1 MMRNRREQF
10 ARRRRC
16 RLPPSARSDY
26 ANLTDGIHECN
37 DAVGETGELGH
48 FFLLFL
54 SKDQRRQKPRKRENQ
69 KIYEYDEEKFGSSS
83 FSWMK

>member
-48 FFLLFL
+48 FFFFFYPRTNDDKSQEKEKIKKSTNMMKRNLGLLL
-54 SKDQRRQKPRKRENQ
+54 SP
-69 KIYEYDEEKFGSSS
+69 G
-83 FSWMK
+83 

>member
-48 FFLLFL
+48 FFFFFYPRTNDDKSQEKEKIKKSTNMMKRNLVLLL
-54 SKDQRRQKPRKRENQ
+54 SP
-69 KIYEYDEEKFGSSS
+69 G
-83 FSWMK
+83 